1 MKIAIIGAG
10 FIALEHLRGYERL
23 KAEGKDVEICAI
35 CDKSPVARARYADRY
50 PVCEDAEA
58 MLAAEK
64 PDIVDI
70 CAPTFLHRSLSELA
84 FSYGAHV
91 LSEKPM
97 ALNQEDCQA
106 MIDAS
111 RKAGKLLMVAHP
123 MRFYKPYDVIEQYIR
138 EKTFGAPR
146 SAFFHRCDGR
156 PARPGN
162 WILKDALSG
171 GVTLDLAIHDT
182 DAARMF
188 FGDPTSVSAAAIRSS
203 DIDIYDSASYNFQ
216 YPRMYVNLYNEWS
229 VENNLHMVRF
239 FRVNFE
245 TGYLIF
251 DGADA
256 VVRAVTGGHETAVY
270 DCKGDDCYYNEL
282 AYFTEHVRTGAPVDR
297 CPPEES
303 MKSIL
308 LCRKA
313 MASIPAEVE

>member
-23 KAEGKDVEICAI
+23 KQEGKDIEICAI
-35 CDKSPVARARYADRY
+35 CDKSPAARARYADRY
-50 PVCEDAEA
+50 PVCEDAET
-58 MLAAEK
+58 MLRDLQ

-84 FSYGAHV
+84 FSYGASV

-97 ALNQEDCQA
+97 ALTGEDCQA
-106 MIDAS
+106 MIDAA

-123 MRFYKPYDVIEQYIR
+123 MRFYKPYDVIEAYLR
-138 EKTFGAPR
+138 EKTFGNPR

-162 WILKDALSG
+162 WILKTALSG
-171 GVTLDLAIHDT
+171 GVTLDLAIHDA
-182 DAARMF
+182 DAARLF
-188 FGDPTSVSAAAIRSS
+188 FGDPTSVSAAAIRSD

-229 VENNLHMVRF
+229 VENNLHMIRF

-245 TGYLIF
+245 RGYLIF
-251 DGADA
+251 DGADN
-256 VVRAVTGGHETAVY
+256 VVRAVTDGHETAVY
-270 DCKGDDCYYNEL
+270 DCKGDDCYYNEI
-282 AYFTEHVRTGAPVDR
+282 AYFTQHVADGTPVDR

-303 MKSIL
+303 MKSVL

-313 MASIPAEVE
+313 MAAIAPEVK

>member
-1 MKIAIIGAG
+1 MKVAFIGAG
-10 FIALEHLRGYERL
+10 FIAAEHLRGYKRL
-23 KAEGKDVEICAI
+23 QQEGRDIEICAI
-35 CDKSPVARARYADRY
+35 CDKSPATRERYAGVY
-50 PVCEDAEA
+50 PVCEDAEE
-58 MLAAEK
+58 MLSRER

-84 FSYGAHV
+84 FSYGANV

-97 ALNQEDCQA
+97 ALTVSDCAA
-106 MIDAS
+106 MIEAS
-111 RKAGKLLMVAHP
+111 EKAGKLLMIAHP

-138 EKTFGAPR
+138 EKPFGEPR

-171 GVTLDLAIHDT
+171 GVTLDLAIHDA

-188 FGDPTSVSAAAIRSS
+188 FGDPASVSAAAIRSD
-203 DIDIYDSASYNFQ
+203 DIDIYDSASYNLQ

-251 DGADA
+251 DGSDM
-256 VVRAVTGGHETAVY
+256 VVRAVSNGHEAAVY
-270 DCKGDDCYYNEL
+270 DCKGDDCYYNEI
-282 AYFTEHVRTGAPVDR
+282 AYFTACVRDGKPVDR
-297 CPPEES
+297 CRPQES
-303 MKSIL
+303 MKSIE
-308 LCRKA
+308 LCRRC
-313 MASIPAEVE
+313 MAEIRN